1 VPVRGPAAL
10 AYNLVHMALQRV
22 RGTLGARTHEQ
33 ASPMRCGFPLLL
45 LLAATQLCAA
55 PLREQYTVLA
65 GGNPVGH
72 LKVEHEGDRIA
83 IDYDYKNNGRGPTMT
98 ESLRL
103 DARGLPVEW
112 KIEGA
117 TTFGSRV
124 DESFELVDGQARWRD
139 SVGEGSAQP
148 DQASLYIG
156 QSASPWALGLY
167 ARALLKAEGGRL
179 PALPGGEVRVQ
190 AGESVEIGEGDAR
203 RILRFYSVGGLELNP
218 DYFLLDE
225 DGEFFGVVSPRFAV
239 IRSGYE
245 EQARALGE
253 RAHAIASARL
263 ELIQRETAQHFEGPI
278 RIRNVRV
285 FEPQNLALS
294 APRDVLVYRDRIASV
309 QPAGSP
315 STPGEVLIEGEG
327 GTLLPGFY
335 EMHGHIGQEGAT
347 LNIAAG
353 ITSVRDMG
361 NDNASLRQLIDRIE
375 AGELAGP
382 RIHPSG
388 YIEGRS
394 PFNSNNGRLVASEAE
409 GIDAVRWYAARGFHQ
424 IKLYN
429 SINPAWS
436 QALVAEAHR
445 LGMRATGHVPA
456 FANADAMIEAG
467 YDELTHINQ
476 ILLGW
481 VLSPEEDTRTLLRL
495 TALKRLGGLDL
506 SSPRVKKTMDAI
518 VAREVAVEPTIA
530 IHENL
535 LLNQDGEIPRG
546 MRDWFEH
553 LPIGTQRDSRRAWA
567 DMSGEGDAAAYAAA
581 WEVLM
586 NTLREMHARGVLL
599 IPGTDLGGSFAYHR
613 ELQLFEQLGMSPAQ
627 VLSRAT
633 LEMAR
638 YLGEDQQLGS
648 IERGKR
654 ADFFLV
660 PGDPT
665 ADLRETLK
673 VRMVVKD
680 GVVYFPEWI
689 HAYFGI
695 RPLATAPELVVPT
708 AE

>member
-1 VPVRGPAAL
+1 MRRASLVL
-10 AYNLVHMALQRV
+10 A
-22 RGTLGARTHEQ
+22 
-33 ASPMRCGFPLLL
+33 LLL
-45 LLAATQLCAA
+45 SAAAVHSA

-72 LKVEHEGDRIA
+72 LKVEHEGERIA
-83 IDYDYKNNGRGPTMT
+83 IDYDYKNNGRGPTLK

-103 DARGLPVEW
+103 DARGLPLEW
-112 KIEGA
+112 EIQGS

-124 DESFELVDGQARWRD
+124 HETFEFEGGKARWRD
-139 SVGEGSAQP
+139 SVGEGSAEP
-148 DQASLYIG
+148 SEASLYIG

-167 ARALLKAEGGRL
+167 ARALPPSNSKVSWTRL
-179 PALPGGEVRVQ
+179 PKVVLPGGEVRVQ
-190 AGESVEIGEGDAR
+190 AGEPVEIGEGEQR
-203 RILRFYSVGGLELNP
+203 RQLRFHSVSGLELNP
-218 DYFLLDE
+218 AHFLLDE
-225 DGEFFGVVSPRFAV
+225 QGEFFGLVSPRFAV

-245 EQARALGE
+245 EHARALGE
-253 RAHAIASARL
+253 RAHAIASERL
-263 ELIQRETAQHFEGPI
+263 ERIQSEAAQRFEAPI

-285 FEPQNLALS
+285 FEPLELALS
-294 APRDVLVYRDRIASV
+294 APRDVLVFGSRIASV

-315 STPGEVLIEGEG
+315 VTPGEVLIEGEG

-335 EMHGHIGQEGAT
+335 EMHGHIGQEAAT
-347 LNIAAG
+347 LNLAAG
-353 ITSVRDMG
+353 VTSVRDMG
-361 NDNASLRQLIDRIE
+361 NDNASLQRLIDSIE
-375 AGELAGP
+375 AGRLAGP
-382 RIHPSG
+382 RIHRSG
-388 YIEGRS
+388 FIEGRS
-394 PFNSNNGRLVASEAE
+394 PFNSNNGRLVSSEAE
-409 GIDAVRWYAARGFHQ
+409 AIDAVRWYAARGFHQ
-424 IKLYN
+424 VKLYN
-429 SINPAWS
+429 SMNPAWS
-436 QALVAEAHR
+436 KALVAEAHR

-456 FANADAMIEAG
+456 FANADAMIAAG

-481 VLSPEEDTRTLLRL
+481 VLGPEEDTRTLLRL

-506 SSPRVKKTMDAI
+506 ASSRVLETMDAI
-518 VAREVAVEPTIA
+518 VERKVAVEPTIA

-567 DMSGEGDAAAYAAA
+567 DMSGEGDAQAYAAA
-581 WEVLM
+581 WEVLLAS
-586 NTLREMHARGVLL
+586 LREMHARGVLL

-627 VLSRAT
+627 VLARAS
-633 LEMAR
+633 LDMAR

-648 IERGKR
+648 IERGKL

-680 GVVYFPEWI
+680 GVVYFPDQI
-689 HAYFGI
+689 HPHFGI
-695 RPLATAPELVVPT
+695 RPLASAPKLSTPT
-708 AE
+708 VD

>member
-1 VPVRGPAAL
+1 MRRACFLL
-10 AYNLVHMALQRV
+10 A
-22 RGTLGARTHEQ
+22 
-33 ASPMRCGFPLLL
+33 LLL
-45 LLAATQLCAA
+45 SAAVHSA

-72 LKVEHEGDRIA
+72 LKVAHDGERIA

-98 ESLRL
+98 ESLRV
-103 DARGLPVEW
+103 DARGLPVQW

-148 DQASLYIG
+148 EQASLYIG

-167 ARALLKAEGGRL
+167 ARALLKSEGGRL

-190 AGESVEIGEGDAR
+190 AGETVEVGEGDAR
-203 RILRFYSVGGLELNP
+203 RLLRFHSVAGLELNP
-218 DYFLLDE
+218 DHFLLDE
-225 DGEFFGVVSPRFAV
+225 NGEFFGLVSPRFAV

-245 EQARALGE
+245 EHARMLGE

-263 ELIQRETAQHFEGPI
+263 EQIQRETAQHFDAPI

-285 FEPQNLALS
+285 FEPQHLALS
-294 APRDVLVYRDRIASV
+294 EPRDVLVYRDRIASV

-315 STPGEVLIEGEG
+315 TTPGEVLVEGEG

-335 EMHGHIGQEGAT
+335 EMHGHLGQEGAT
-347 LNIAAG
+347 LNVAAG
-353 ITSVRDMG
+353 ITSLRDMG
-361 NDNASLRQLIDRIE
+361 NDNASLGQLIDKIE
-375 AGELAGP
+375 AGTVAGP
-382 RIHPSG
+382 RVHPSG

-429 SINPAWS
+429 SINPTWS
-436 QALVAEAHR
+436 KALVAEAHR

-456 FANADAMIEAG
+456 FANADAMIDAG

-481 VLSPEEDTRTLLRL
+481 VLGPEEDTRTLLRL
-495 TALKRLGGLDL
+495 TALKRLGGLVL
-506 SSPRVKKTMDAI
+506 ASPRVQKTMTAI
-518 VAREVAVEPTIA
+518 VERKVAVEPTIA

-546 MRDWFEH
+546 MLDWFEH

-567 DMSGEGDAAAYAAA
+567 DMSAEGDAAAYAAA

-586 NTLREMHARGVLL
+586 STLREMHARGVLL

-613 ELQLFEQLGMSPAQ
+613 ELQLLEQLGMKPAE
-627 VLSRAT
+627 VLARAS
-633 LEMAR
+633 LDMAR

-648 IERGKR
+648 IEAGKL
-654 ADFFLV
+654 ADLFLV

-673 VRMVVKD
+673 VRMVMKD
-680 GVVYFPEWI
+680 GVVYFPEQI
-689 HAYFGI
+689 HPYFGI
-695 RPLATAPELVVPT
+695 RPLASAPKLVMPSQD
-708 AE
+708 